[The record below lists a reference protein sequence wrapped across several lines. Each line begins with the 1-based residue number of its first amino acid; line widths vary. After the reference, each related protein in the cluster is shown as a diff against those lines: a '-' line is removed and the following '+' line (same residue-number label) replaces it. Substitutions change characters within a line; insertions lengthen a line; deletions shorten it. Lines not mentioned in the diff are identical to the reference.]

1 MKIKTPTDAKF
12 KKYHSQLL
20 KHLRLQGLQPK
31 TIDAYERAI
40 KRIYTYFKGNIEG
53 LSQDQML
60 DYFDQLLLSHS
71 WSGVKLDLYGLRFF
85 TLHVLNKPW
94 INVPIIKP
102 PKSTRIP
109 DIVTIKQIQLIINST
124 TKLSYKVFFF
134 TIYSMGL
141 RLSEGL
147 NLKVSDIDGDRMRV
161 HIRNA
166 KGNKDRIVPISDL
179 ALSVL
184 RKFWLTHQNP
194 HLIFP
199 NRARGLSKAYRATS
213 PLDRGG
219 VQKALKA
226 VIKNIGLKKTLHHI
240 H

>member
-12 KKYHSQLL
+12 KKYHLQLL
-20 KHLRLQGLQPK
+20 KHLRLKGLQPK
-31 TIDAYERAI
+31 TIEAYERGI
-40 KRIYTYFKGNIEG
+40 KRIYTYFNGDIED

-60 DYFDQLLLSHS
+60 DYFDQFLLSNS

-85 TLHVLNKPW
+85 TMHVLKKPW
-94 INVPIIKP
+94 VNVPLIKQ
-102 PKSTRIP
+102 PKSSRIP
-109 DIVTIKQIQLIINST
+109 DIVTIKQVQLIFNST

-166 KGNKDRIVPISDL
+166 KGNKDRIVPISGL

-184 RKFWLTHQNP
+184 RRFWLTHQNP